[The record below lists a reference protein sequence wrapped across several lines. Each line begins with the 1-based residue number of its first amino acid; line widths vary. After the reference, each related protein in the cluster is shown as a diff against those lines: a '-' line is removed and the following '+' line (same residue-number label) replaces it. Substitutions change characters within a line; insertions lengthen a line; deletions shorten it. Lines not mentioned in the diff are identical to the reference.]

1 MPNNFKLNNSAHGSW
16 LMVHGK
22 NKILNPNIEALNKFK
37 CSTIQISKGISESH
51 VLNIRYLYFDIVSD
65 LDIGISCLVLL

>member
-1 MPNNFKLNNSAHGSW
+1 MA
-16 LMVHGK
+16 HGK

-51 VLNIRYLYFDIVSD
+51 VLNI
-65 LDIGISCLVLL
+65 